1 MHELP
6 GTIPGESTRRH
17 PRRIPAHKSVSLRHS
32 PPSSE
37 LRAKSF
43 LERQPTVLTASN
55 PSSDKANPP
64 SVSPKLASNKNSSG
78 ESSDAGRWF
87 ETTNNNAQQSSAT
100 FADSQW
106 SDRDKVERRLTVT
119 QMNPPSFS
127 ATLHPLKLRP
137 MATRRNIP
145 VYIQQSHTDPAWH
158 TLKLTAE
165 VARRISEV

>member
-1 MHELP
+1 
-6 GTIPGESTRRH
+6 
-17 PRRIPAHKSVSLRHS
+17 
-32 PPSSE
+32 
-37 LRAKSF
+37 

-137 MATRRNIP
+137 MAT
-145 VYIQQSHTDPAWH
+145 
-158 TLKLTAE
+158 
-165 VARRISEV
+165 